1 MTFLS
6 IVTVFLLQ
14 ASTPESTSQQV
25 EQPSN
30 PEDEGLPYIE
40 IEESEGNG
48 LLDQI
53 INGWIALYRDFN
65 SGLEIFSDPEELEED
80 EILNESNNS
89 TG

>member
-14 ASTPESTSQQV
+14 ASAPESSPQQV
-25 EQPSN
+25 EEPN
-30 PEDEGLPYIE
+30 NTEEEGLLDIE
-40 IEESEGNG
+40 IEESEGDG
-48 LLDQI
+48 IVTQM

-65 SGLEIFSDPEELEED
+65 SGLEIFSDPEEMGEE
-80 EILNESNNS
+80 EILNESDNS